1 MKARALRKRP
11 GRKPKRLSGL
21 PRRPGCRGCRF
32 RAPSGACLDPVL
44 TSGRCGDYVR
54 YVLRNKQHRRLYIK
68 PTNPRTFKQQRER
81 ARFRAASSKYSQ
93 ILTEDQRDACIAE
106 GAKLQSRPRLGQSG
120 PLTGQQYS
128 IRKEYAASAAARMR
142 KARAT
147 TKTLQP
153 QSVTRKYKSQVPQ
166 PQRFARSTLGTR
178 RSVSGVPPGNS
189 RRYTGRAGEDEG
201 KRKNE
206 GRGRQREKTALQLR
220 QSQTTTRSTG
230 GRHHIT
236 TWVRLRQSTSSSG
249 TFPVTGKA
257 SVRARP
263 NISRPLPSQ
272 GLRGRSPSRRKLV
285 VS

>member
-11 GRKPKRLSGL
+11 GRKPKRLSAL
-21 PRRPGCRGCRF
+21 PRRHSCRDCRF
-32 RAPSGACLDPVL
+32 RSPSGACLDPVL

-106 GAKLQSRPRLGQSG
+106 GTKLQSRPRLGQSG

-153 QSVTRKYKSQVPQ
+153 QRVTRKYESQVPQ
-166 PQRFARSTLGTR
+166 PQRLARSIPGTR
-178 RSVSGVPPGNS
+178 RSVSGVSPENG
-189 RRYTGRAGEDEG
+189 RRYTGREGKDEG
-201 KRKNE
+201 RRKNE
-206 GRGRQREKTALQLR
+206 EGRRQREKTALQLR

-230 GRHHIT
+230 GRHRTT

-249 TFPVTGKA
+249 TFPVTGRA
-257 SVRARP
+257 SVHASP
-263 NISRPLPSQ
+263 NISRTRAGK

-285 VS
+285 VR